1 VRHDDVCLRLSPYR
15 RIRFDLI
22 APSGFV
28 DAGDAGIRSSGNLNI
43 AALQILNAW
52 RCL

>member
-43 AALQILNAW
+43 AALHLNAW